1 MSKRI
6 TPRSAVGV
14 GLSTLV
20 TIMVAVL
27 LTTFSVL
34 ALVSARAD
42 LRLSDKA
49 TDSAEH
55 YYAADG
61 EAEQWL
67 ADMEAFVRN
76 NRGHLEWGD
85 SAALSA
91 LADKLSAAGYKATV
105 DNSGNVHLTETFAID
120 ERRDLI
126 VEIALD
132 TVGETDI
139 LRWQTTPKR

>member
-1 MSKRI
+1 MSKRVAS
-6 TPRSAVGV
+6 RSAVGV

-42 LRLSDKA
+42 LRLSNKVVES
-49 TDSAEH
+49 TQS

-61 EAEQWL
+61 KAEQWL
-67 ADMEAFVRN
+67 ADVDAFIRE
-76 NRGHLEWGD
+76 GHADLEGD
-85 SAALSA
+85 LF
-91 LADKLSAAGYKATV
+91 AAGYQVVVAS
-105 DNSGNVHLTETFAID
+105 DGQMQLTEEFAID
-120 ERRDLI
+120 DKRDLV

-132 TVGETDI
+132 RTEEIDI
-139 LRWQTTPKR
+139 LRWQSVPKSQG